1 MITVEEAL
9 KRDVT
14 VMAVPGAPLS
24 TTSAG
29 TNQLLSQGAAPVRDA
44 TDVLVALGLDHQR
57 HRMHRDT
64 RVPPSPDD
72 RVVLEALVQQPL
84 TFVQLVQRVRLPIHD
99 VAVRIGHLE
108 SQGWVTANAGWW
120 EALVSP

>member
-1 MITVEEAL
+1 L
-9 KRDVT
+9 KRGIT
-14 VMAVPGAPLS
+14 VMAVPGAPHN

-29 TNQLLSQGAAPVRDA
+29 TNLLLSQGASPVCDA
-44 TDVLVALGLDHQR
+44 MDVFVALGLDHQR
-57 HRMHRDT
+57 HRAYRDT

-72 RVVLEALVQQPL
+72 QLVLEALLGQPL
-84 TFVQLVQRVRLPIHD
+84 TFDQLVRQLDLPIQE

-108 SQGWVTANAGWW
+108 TQGWVTANAGWW